1 MAAPNDK
8 CRAQLVVYDG
18 AQSQSPIQLYWN
30 DVVDQYRSPYS
41 SYFLFWDSQ
50 KWIIEDGTSQQWTG
64 GSGYDDLTGSY
75 AGYSSTSAGSS
86 LTIQVSVYDS
96 PCSPPTSSSSSS
108 SGSAKSYS
116 SVSEGEG
123 NP

>member
-18 AQSQSPIQLYWN
+18 TQSQSPIQLYWD
-30 DVVDQYRSPYS
+30 DVIDQYTSPYS

-50 KWIIEDGTSQQWTG
+50 RWLIEDGLSQQWTG
-64 GSGYDDLTGSY
+64 GQGADDPSGGYV
-75 AGYSSTSAGSS
+75 AYSSKSSGSS
-86 LTIQVSVYDS
+86 LVIVVSLYES
-96 PCSPPTSSSSSS
+96 PCSPPASASS

-123 NP
+123 TP

>member
-18 AQSQSPIQLYWN
+18 AQSQSSIQLYWN

-41 SYFLFWDSQ
+41 SYFLLWDSQ

-64 GSGYDDLTGSY
+64 GSGYDDPTGSY

-86 LTIQVSVYDS
+86 LVIQVSVYDS

-108 SGSAKSYS
+108 SGSSKSYS

-123 NP
+123 TP

>member
-18 AQSQSPIQLYWN
+18 SQSQSPIQLYWD
-30 DVVDQYRSPYS
+30 DVVDQYKSPYS

-50 KWIIEDGTSQQWTG
+50 RWLIEDSISQQWTG
-64 GSGYDDLTGSY
+64 GSSSSDPSGGYV
-75 AGYSSTSAGSS
+75 AYSSTSAGSS
-86 LTIQVSVYDS
+86 LVIVVSVYDS
-96 PCSPPTSSSSSS
+96 PCSPPTSTSSSS

>member
-18 AQSQSPIQLYWN
+18 SQSQSPIQLYWD
-30 DVVDQYRSPYS
+30 DVVDQYKSPYS

-50 KWIIEDGTSQQWTG
+50 RWLIEDSIGQQWTG
-64 GSGYDDLTGSY
+64 GSSSSDPSGGYV
-75 AGYSSTSAGSS
+75 AYSSTSAGSS
-86 LTIQVSVYDS
+86 LVIVVSVYDS
-96 PCSPPTSSSSSS
+96 PCSPPTSTSSSS
-108 SGSAKSYS
+108 SGSSKSYS